1 VKPVIDWHD
10 IITTVL
16 AVVAVVSMA
25 IAAGQLTRGRT
36 TDRDGDRDMLVR
48 IDASTSSTDQRL
60 ARIEV
65 KMDDHSTRIS
75 ALEAR
80 VADVDQRVGR
90 IESRCDDRVGGT
102 D

>member
-1 VKPVIDWHD
+1 MIDWHD

-16 AVVAVVSMA
+16 AVVSVVSMA
-25 IAAGQLTRGRT
+25 IAVGQLTRGRT
-36 TDRDGDRDMLVR
+36 TDRDRDRDMLVR

-80 VADVDQRVGR
+80 VADVDQRVQR
-90 IESRCDDRVGGT
+90 IESRCDDHLSVGGT

>member
-1 VKPVIDWHD
+1 MIDWHD

-25 IAAGQLTRGRT
+25 IAAGQLARGRT